1 LPIGIRFQVR
11 VSTVGNANSSILAE
25 MERKVSTRCS
35 YALSQACEKCKKTKA
50 AGNSRYRRQRNS
62 NQWLQPCP
70 SELITINSSC
80 TDNGDATI
88 LSVASMTRLL
98 KFWHVD
104 SKTRPSPCHITFASF
119 RHLGNQATDRKNGP
133 RTMADVFPSAVAIA
147 DIPMA
152 QMSMPMGRTARRRRT

>member
-1 LPIGIRFQVR
+1 MGMIMTVRRIGSRGRYRLVFACKGAVAVVVQGAEEGRQVVVRSIVRRHIMLFRVTIGKLLPIGIRFQVR

-70 SELITINSSC
+70 SELKDNWISSQ
-80 TDNGDATI
+80 
-88 LSVASMTRLL
+88 SR
-98 KFWHVD
+98 
-104 SKTRPSPCHITFASF
+104 
-119 RHLGNQATDRKNGP
+119 
-133 RTMADVFPSAVAIA
+133 
-147 DIPMA
+147 
-152 QMSMPMGRTARRRRT
+152 